1 MSNLS
6 TGLMLMAVGMVTVF
20 VILLIVIF
28 FGKLLI
34 TLVNKLPDKDKT
46 GSQSGAQAPA
56 PVVQSAPATV
66 VPAAA
71 APATADAANRI
82 FDLITPVGGKFTLS
96 ADGEGRKPVLPFR
109 FKKGDALCKI
119 TTSDGENTLCAS
131 EDGTILAVL
140 VENGSRVDINDV
152 LMNIGR

>member
-28 FGKLLI
+28 FGKFLI
-34 TLVNKLPDKDKT
+34 ASVNKLSGKDNAS
-46 GSQSGAQAPA
+46 SQNTSVQAPA
-56 PVVQSAPATV
+56 PVAQPAPAEPV
-66 VPAAA
+66 PAPAAA
-71 APATADAANRI
+71 EAGNSI
-82 FDLITPVGGKFTLS
+82 YDLITPIGGRFSLS
-96 ADGEGRKPVLPFR
+96 PDSEGRKPSLPFR

-119 TTSDGENTLCAS
+119 TTADGESTLCAS

-140 VENGSRVDINDV
+140 VENGSKVETNDV

>member
-6 TGLMLMAVGMVTVF
+6 TGLLLMAVGMVTVF

-34 TLVNKLPDKDKT
+34 AIVNKLPDKDSMS
-46 GSQSGAQAPA
+46 SQNSVQAPA
-56 PVVQSAPATV
+56 PVSQPAPAEP

-71 APATADAANRI
+71 QAGNGI
-82 FDLITPVGGKFTLS
+82 YDLITPIGGRFTLT
-96 ADGEGRKPVLPFR
+96 AGGRFR
-109 FKKGDALCKI
+109 KGDALCRI
-119 TTSDGENTLCAS
+119 TTSDGESTLCAS
-131 EDGTILAVL
+131 EDGTILEVL
-140 VENGSRVDINDV
+140 VENGSRVEINDV

>member
-6 TGLMLMAVGMVTVF
+6 IGLLLMAVGMVTVF

-34 TLVNKLPDKDKT
+34 TLVNKLPDKT
-46 GSQSGAQAPA
+46 GSSSSAQAPA

-66 VPAAA
+66 APAAA
-71 APATADAANRI
+71 APATANAASGI

>member
-56 PVVQSAPATV
+56 PVVQSA
-66 VPAAA
+66 PAAA

>member
-6 TGLMLMAVGMVTVF
+6 TGLLLMAVGMVTVF

-34 TLVNKLPDKDKT
+34 ATVNKLPDKDKT
-46 GSQSGAQAPA
+46 SSQNSVQAPA
-56 PVVQSAPATV
+56 PVPQPAPAEP
-66 VPAAA
+66 VPA
-71 APATADAANRI
+71 TTDAANVV
-82 FDLITPVGGKFTLS
+82 FDLITPIGGKFTLS
-96 ADGEGRKPVLPFR
+96 LDSVGSKLNLPFQ
-109 FKKGDALCKI
+109 FKKGDELCKI
-119 TTSDGENTLCAS
+119 TTADGDSSLCAS

-140 VENGSRVDINDV
+140 VENGSRVEINDV

>member
-34 TLVNKLPDKDKT
+34 ATVNKLPDKDNT
-46 GSQSGAQAPA
+46 SSQNSAQAPA
-56 PVVQSAPATV
+56 PAPATV
-66 VPAAA
+66 PATA
-71 APATADAANRI
+71 APAPVATETENSI
-82 FDLITPVGGKFTLS
+82 FDLITPVGGRFSLS
-96 ADGEGRKPVLPFR
+96 PDKEGHKPSLPFR
-109 FKKGDALCKI
+109 FKKGDTLCKI
-119 TTSDGENTLCAS
+119 TTADGENAICAS

-140 VENGSRVDINDV
+140 VENGGRVEINDV
-152 LMNIGR
+152 LMNIGK

>member
-20 VILLIVIF
+20 VILLIVIY

-34 TLVNKLPDKDKT
+34 ATVNKLPDKDKT
-46 GSQSGAQAPA
+46 SSQKIAQAPA
-56 PVVQSAPATV
+56 PVAQPAPAEP
-66 VPAAA
+66 VPA
-71 APATADAANRI
+71 PVATEAVSSLY
-82 FDLITPVGGKFTLS
+82 DLITPIGGRFTLS
-96 ADGEGRKPVLPFR
+96 PDSEGRKPSLPFQ

-119 TTSDGENTLCAS
+119 ANADGESTLCAS

-140 VENGSRVDINDV
+140 VENGSMVETNDV
-152 LMNIGR
+152 LMNISR